1 MVTGKSHRKLL
12 ALNATFIEKD
22 IEERCVTFLSSIN
35 KRVTDLEENNQA
47 QITQITSNQIYARV
61 QLMEP
66 QSIPVILYQQKS
78 NFNKPTERLA
88 VMSKQL
94 NYL

>member
-47 QITQITSNQIYARV
+47 QITSNQIYARV

-66 QSIPVILYQQKS
+66 QSIPVILYQRKS